1 MQDLFAVLLLILAA
15 LSFTSGGIFMKS
27 SAGLTRMWPSIFMS
41 VLFVTGAGLQAL
53 AMRREDM
60 SVAYISV
67 LGEPDLRSRFDNYW
81 RCPAAPLDPWSR
93 VLGTHEG
100 ELLRER
106 KARR

>member
-1 MQDLFAVLLLILAA
+1 MQNLFAVLLLILAA
-15 LSFTSGGIFMKS
+15 LSFTSGGIFMKN

-67 LGEPDLRSRFDNYW
+67 LGLESLLAF
-81 RCPAAPLDPWSR
+81 AFGALL
-93 VLGTHEG
+93 LGEAISANRICAVALIIVG
-100 ELLRER
+100 VALLRR
-106 KARR
+106 